1 MYFKQFIRPVWNQD
15 KLIIWDKRNLKETL
29 LLKESKAP
37 QGKKKKKKE
46 WKKEYNIKAVQFLLF
61 TETRNKFDWKE
72 CNLQRLESSNPKHIW
87 GTSMTYLNYPDAS
100 EKSLTDF
107 RKAFD

>member
-37 QGKKKKKKE
+37 QGKKKKKSG
-46 WKKEYNIKAVQFLLF
+46 KKSTI
-61 TETRNKFDWKE
+61 
-72 CNLQRLESSNPKHIW
+72 
-87 GTSMTYLNYPDAS
+87 
-100 EKSLTDF
+100 
-107 RKAFD
+107 